1 MVAVIIQKPTYPFFG
16 GYVSGPVFKDVTTY
30 ALQELKIPP
39 TGTKPPKVTLKVTPE
54 EALADPTVLRN
65 GHKRSDR

>member
-1 MVAVIIQKPTYPFFG
+1 M
-16 GYVSGPVFKDVTTY
+16 TY

-39 TGTKPPKVTLKVTPE
+39 TGKKAPEGRPSKVTPD

>member
-1 MVAVIIQKPTYPFFG
+1 M
-16 GYVSGPVFKDVTTY
+16 VFKDVATY

-39 TGTKPPKVTLKVTPE
+39 TGKKAPKVTLKVTPE

>member
-1 MVAVIIQKPTYPFFG
+1 M
-16 GYVSGPVFKDVTTY
+16 FKDVTTY

-39 TGTKPPKVTLKVTPE
+39 TGKKPPKITLEVSPK

-65 GHKRSDR
+65 GHKRSAR